1 MSMNKIIPVFSSLAV
16 VAGVFYLGTSE
27 RLSSSEGLD
36 LLLSKSNTTEELKSE
51 EQGIRGALESIYSWR
66 LNEKTQTVEPEWVE
80 QAIAQADA
88 MKTISK
94 RLSKKLEWRNMGP
107 DNVGGRLRGFLMHGT
122 KKNLW
127 FAGSV
132 SGGLFRSNTYGQSW
146 TPVND
151 MAENLSVTCIAQLP
165 KSGKILYGTGEGGFT
180 NLAGTK
186 NGSPAFYG
194 SGIYIS
200 TDDEGTDFEI
210 VNTAKDTRFWQCNA
224 MVAHPSEDIIYVATE
239 SGLFA
244 LDYSSGNAAL
254 TRVGGGAMRDLAIGP
269 DGSVW
274 CSSSSGAIYKKDATA
289 TTIGPSN
296 LMNSD
301 LKTNGRT
308 ALAVSPDDAN
318 YVYALGS
325 NSNGSMGALYRTTD
339 GGENWEI
346 LFSGNSVNDLFGPNR
361 QGWFD
366 NVISVVPGNK
376 NDVLMGGVTL
386 AEWDEENGFREI
398 ASTFNAPWNRGY
410 IHSDKHMIQ
419 WDTTTT
425 PATCI
430 IGSDGGLFSSKD
442 KSVWTQINRGFT
454 TLQLYNVAAN
464 ELGYVVGGSQD
475 NGTYLINFTGNS
487 FGGEPSKTG
496 ISIYGGDG
504 FDVEFSKFDPNIV
517 FMSTYYGN
525 VARTSNLGQSS
536 STFWD
541 DRQDGGVQSDF
552 YTTYNLWE
560 KNLDTSRLY
569 LAKNNQVWAAI
580 NPTDFANP
588 VNWFLVGN
596 NLGNGRIVEMDYTPE
611 GNHLFIAKS
620 GAVWRL
626 DNLNDAEFTLE
637 ANPTANDIPDAIIQK
652 KLSIPGVAGRVVTSV
667 NVDPNDANH
676 VVLTLGAYGN
686 SVYVLESEDALSAN
700 PTFTNITGNLPK
712 MPVYDA
718 VIDVDDANRIVLGT
732 ELGMWATE
740 DGGATWEEANDGM
753 ARVPVFE
760 MRAYE
765 WRPWEGMTI
774 YAGTHGRGYYK
785 SESLLTNTDKFEKTN
800 VAWNV
805 FPNPSTDKVNASF
818 SLNKAETAKI
828 SVYDVNGN
836 LIKTNTDNLR
846 KGANTISMDVTHLP
860 VGYYILRMETENGIS
875 ATNKFLKK

>member
-1 MSMNKIIPVFSSLAV
+1 MGA
-16 VAGVFYLGTSE
+16 SE
-27 RLSSSEGLD
+27 RMPHDGSLD
-36 LLLSKSNTTEELKSE
+36 VFAHTQENDPMELSK
-51 EQGIRGALESIYSWR
+51 EQGIRGALESVYSWR
-66 LNEKTQTVEPEWVE
+66 LNEKTQTIEPQWVE
-80 QAIAQADA
+80 QAMAQANQLQ
-88 MKTISK
+88 TVSK
-94 RLSKKLEWRNMGP
+94 RLNQKIEWRNMGP
-107 DNVGGRLRGFLMHGT
+107 DNVGGRLRAFLMHRT
-122 KKNLW
+122 KRNLW

-146 TPVND
+146 TPVDD

-165 KSGKILYGTGEGGFT
+165 KSGLILYGTGEGGFT

-194 SGIYIS
+194 SGVYIS
-200 TDDEGTDFEI
+200 TDDEGTDYEI

-224 MVAHPSEDIIYVATE
+224 MVAHPTADIVYIATE

-244 LDYSSGNAAL
+244 LDYSSGSAAL
-254 TRVGGGAMRDLAIGP
+254 TRVGGGAMRDLTIGS

-274 CSSSSGAIYKKDATA
+274 CASSSGAIYKKAPSA
-289 TTIGPSN
+289 TTIGPSD
-296 LMNSD
+296 LVNSGFN
-301 LKTNGRT
+301 TGGRT
-308 ALAVSPDDAN
+308 ALAVSPDDPN

-325 NSNGSMGALYRTTD
+325 KSNGSMGALYRTTD
-339 GGENWEI
+339 GGENWET
-346 LFSGNSVNDLFGPNR
+346 LFSGNTVNDLFGPNR

-386 AEWDEENGFREI
+386 AEWDETNGFREI

-410 IHSDKHMIQ
+410 VHSDKHMIQ
-419 WDTTTT
+419 WDTLTK

-430 IGSDGGLFSSKD
+430 VGCDGGLFSSKD

-464 ELGYVVGGSQD
+464 ELGHVTGGSQD

-487 FGGEPSKTG
+487 FDGEPSKTG

-504 FDVEFSKFDPNIV
+504 FDVEFSRFDPNIV
-517 FMSTYYGN
+517 FMSTYYGR

-560 KNLDTSRLY
+560 KSLDTSRLY
-569 LAKNNQVWAAI
+569 LAKNSQVWAAI

-588 VNWFLVGN
+588 VNWFLVAN

-637 ANPTANDIPDAIIQK
+637 ANPTANDIPDAITQT
-652 KLSIPGVAGRVVTSV
+652 KLNIAQVAGRVVTSV

-712 MPVYDA
+712 MPIYDA
-718 VIDVDDANRIVLGT
+718 VIDVDDPNRIVLGT
-732 ELGMWATE
+732 ELGIWATE
-740 DGGATWEEANDGM
+740 NGGTTWEEANDGM

-785 SESLLTNTDKFEKTN
+785 TESLLTNTRKIKKQRIT
-800 VAWNV
+800 WNIY
-805 FPNPSTDKVNASF
+805 PNPSSSVVNASF
-818 SLNKAETAKI
+818 ESNENQNATFQLFDLNGQLVMSKSEKLRAGQNNV
-828 SVYDVNGN
+828 SVNIEN
-836 LIKTNTDNLR
+836 
-846 KGANTISMDVTHLP
+846 LP
-860 VGYYILRMETENGIS
+860 VGYYLMKMETETGLSGTKKI
-875 ATNKFLKK
+875 LKK

>member
-1 MSMNKIIPVFSSLAV
+1 MGA
-16 VAGVFYLGTSE
+16 SE
-27 RLSSSEGLD
+27 RMPHDGSLD
-36 LLLSKSNTTEELKSE
+36 VFAHTQENDPMELSK
-51 EQGIRGALESIYSWR
+51 EQGIRGALESVYSWR
-66 LNEKTQTVEPEWVE
+66 LNEKTQTIEPQWVE
-80 QAIAQADA
+80 QAMAQANQLQ
-88 MKTISK
+88 TVSK
-94 RLSKKLEWRNMGP
+94 RLNQKIEWRNMGP
-107 DNVGGRLRGFLMHGT
+107 DNVGGRLRAFLMHRT
-122 KKNLW
+122 KHNLW

-146 TPVND
+146 TPVDD

-165 KSGKILYGTGEGGFT
+165 KSGLILYGTGEGGFT

-194 SGIYIS
+194 SGVYIS
-200 TDDEGTDFEI
+200 TDDEGTDYEI

-224 MVAHPSEDIIYVATE
+224 MVAHPTEDIVYIATE

-244 LDYSSGNAAL
+244 LDYSSGSAAL
-254 TRVGGGAMRDLAIGP
+254 TRVGGGAMRDLTIGS

-274 CSSSSGAIYKKDATA
+274 CASSSGAIYKKAPSA
-289 TTIGPSN
+289 TTIGPSD
-296 LMNSD
+296 LVNSGFN
-301 LKTNGRT
+301 TGGRT
-308 ALAVSPDDAN
+308 ALAVSPDDPN

-325 NSNGSMGALYRTTD
+325 KSNGSMGALYRTTD
-339 GGENWEI
+339 GGENWET
-346 LFSGNSVNDLFGPNR
+346 LFSGNTVNDLFGPNR

-386 AEWDEENGFREI
+386 AEWDETNGFREI

-410 IHSDKHMIQ
+410 VHSDKHMIQ
-419 WDTTTT
+419 WDTLTK

-430 IGSDGGLFSSKD
+430 VGCDGGLFSSKD

-464 ELGYVVGGSQD
+464 ELGHVTGGSQD

-487 FGGEPSKTG
+487 FDGEPSKTG

-504 FDVEFSKFDPNIV
+504 FDVEFSRFDPNIV
-517 FMSTYYGN
+517 FMSTYYGTI
-525 VARTSNLGQSS
+525 ARTSNLGQSS

-560 KNLDTSRLY
+560 KSLDTSRLY
-569 LAKNNQVWAAI
+569 LAKNSQVWAAI

-588 VNWFLVGN
+588 VNWFLVAN

-637 ANPTANDIPDAIIQK
+637 ANPTANDIPDAITQT
-652 KLSIPGVAGRVVTSV
+652 KLNIAQVAGRVVTSV

-686 SVYVLESEDALSAN
+686 SIYVLESEDALSAN

-712 MPVYDA
+712 MPIYDA
-718 VIDVDDANRIVLGT
+718 VIDVDDPNRIILGT
-732 ELGMWATE
+732 ELGIWATE
-740 DGGATWEEANDGM
+740 NGGTTWEEANDGM

-785 SESLLTNTDKFEKTN
+785 TESLLTSTKKIKKQRVT
-800 VAWNV
+800 WNIY
-805 FPNPSTDKVNASF
+805 PNPSISVVNASF
-818 SLNKAETAKI
+818 ESNENQNATFQLFDLNGQLVMTKSEKLRAGQNNV
-828 SVYDVNGN
+828 SVNIEN
-836 LIKTNTDNLR
+836 
-846 KGANTISMDVTHLP
+846 LP
-860 VGYYILRMETENGIS
+860 VGYYLMKMETETGLSGTKKI
-875 ATNKFLKK
+875 LKK